1 MAGGDSRKEFIL
13 ATTGNYFGI
22 SPKDSELVDNVGSV
36 AVNNFLDDGS
46 TPVLAAKME
55 GGKKVSFSN
64 QVVIMFLKFVNV
76 EHILLFCQLLI
87 SWDNLVIFFI

>member
-22 SPKDSELVDNVGSV
+22 SPKDSELADNVGSV

-64 QVVIMFLKFVNV
+64 QVIIILLKFVHV
-76 EHILLFCQLLI
+76 EHIL
-87 SWDNLVIFFI
+87 FFIYGLII